1 MGGGGVKFL
10 HQNMLIFLKSSSQ
23 IPLTSKV
30 GFYKETPP
38 GCMVG
43 PQLGGGGCK
52 IHRNTRNVKF
62 LKSSQEPFG

>member
-43 PQLGGGGCK
+43 PQLGGG
-52 IHRNTRNVKF
+52 V
-62 LKSSQEPFG
+62 